1 VYFESNFSRFS
12 FDEILYEATI
22 HVPGIQKT
30 GNCIIFDLVRIDGI
44 PRYKESPIE
53 SRDLDFFRFACPTL
67 FKAIVVPV
75 YSPWEEEAK
84 EEEEE
89 KEEEKD
95 DEEEEEN
102 KNKSKKRKR
111 V

>member
-1 VYFESNFSRFS
+1 M
-12 FDEILYEATI
+12 
-22 HVPGIQKT
+22 PGIQKT

-67 FKAIVVPV
+67 FKDIEVPV
-75 YSPWEEEAK
+75 YSPWEEEAIEEEEEK
-84 EEEEE
+84 DDEEGDEEEEE
-89 KEEEKD
+89 KEEIKKR
-95 DEEEEEN
+95 
-102 KNKSKKRKR
+102 KNSKKRKR